1 MSVIKWNKNDFSKYS
16 FFNSQFLNI
25 KEKLQLALQN
35 TQYCKE
41 KKIIQLQKLMVIL
54 LLSSFSEIFF
64 CTNIVL
70 FLWKREIL
78 FYIFIRF
85 IFWNYFYRLLFNNSF
100 IWFTRDWS
108 CYQSTLFLLCFFF
121 FKFLWGK
128 CGWIF
133 FVKEIDLWKKKNIYW
148 FIYICRKI
156 FDLEETQRNE
166 SAYFNFLVYFGFL
179 YTNSIIQSR
188 KKYKDTIFFT
198 FSNLV

>member
-108 CYQSTLFLLCFFF
+108 CYQSTLFLLCSFFF
-121 FKFLWGK
+121 QVSLRKMWMN
-128 CGWIF
+128 IF
-133 FVKEIDLWKKKNIYW
+133 CKGNWFMKEKKIFIDL
-148 FIYICRKI
+148 FIYV
-156 FDLEETQRNE
+156 E
-166 SAYFNFLVYFGFL
+166 
-179 YTNSIIQSR
+179 
-188 KKYKDTIFFT
+188 KYLI
-198 FSNLV
+198 